1 MACINKI
8 CLSEETSKK
17 PRQTLCSSPSCFV
30 TILLSNPMDG
40 SSACLDSIN
49 TALPTAAVHGNNV
62 TDRVNYVGVL
72 FFVVIMIPK
81 RLSTGSCCK
90 NISPRG
96 EYRHLLVKWLSFSAS
111 TGKWNKKPVELLTLR
126 SAMAIRLQS
135 GIDLSLPEN
144 TYCCLLGPSGCG
156 KTSLLRMIAGHEEI
170 TSGDVILNN
179 QNISDKSPAERS
191 TSMMFQNY
199 ALFPHL
205 KVIDNVAFALKIAGV
220 NKAVRHARAMELLE
234 SVQLHT
240 MSERYPS
247 QLSGGQQQRVALARA
262 LITKPKLLLLDEPLS
277 ALDPFLRI
285 EMRSELKVLQ
295 RKLGITFVH
304 VTHSQ
309 EEAMALA
316 DIILVMNDGKVEQQG
331 SPMTLFNKPRNAF
344 VARFIGGHNV
354 IEGQGLPISIRED
367 RIKLTLGGTDEVTGV
382 EFLGSVVRLKV
393 NSGLGPLTVVQS
405 DMEFTKARLDLGDQV
420 KASWSKKD
428 QLQLEA

>member
-1 MACINKI
+1 MSQLKNHLDLIDLEKRYG
-8 CLSEETSKK
+8 ET
-17 PRQTLCSSPSCFV
+17 L
-30 TILLSNPMDG
+30 
-40 SSACLDSIN
+40 
-49 TALPTAAVHGNNV
+49 AV
-62 TDRVNYVGVL
+62 R
-72 FFVVIMIPK
+72 
-81 RLSTGSCCK
+81 
-90 NISPRG
+90 
-96 EYRHLLVKWLSFSAS
+96 
-111 TGKWNKKPVELLTLR
+111 
-126 SAMAIRLQS
+126 

-156 KTSLLRMIAGHEEI
+156 KTSLLRMIAGHEDI
-170 TSGDVILNN
+170 TSGTVVLDN
-179 QNISDKSPAERS
+179 QDISNEPPAARS
-191 TSMMFQNY
+191 TSMMFQSY

-205 KVIDNVAFALKIAGV
+205 KVIDNVAFALKIMGV
-220 NKAVRHARAMELLE
+220 SKTERHARAMELLE

-240 MSERYPS
+240 MSQRYPS

-285 EMRSELKVLQ
+285 EMRSELKLLQ
-295 RKLGITFVH
+295 RQLGITFVH

-331 SPMTLFNKPRNAF
+331 SPIELFTKPRNTF

-354 IEGQGLPISIRED
+354 IEGEGLPVSIRED
-367 RIKLTLGGTDEVTGV
+367 RIKLTPGGSDKVTGV

-393 NSGLGPLTVVQS
+393 ISDRGPLTVVQS
-405 DMEFTKARLDLGDQV
+405 DMEFTKSKLDLGDQV
-420 KASWSKKD
+420 KASWLKKD